1 MTHMSFRAVLLGAL
15 LASVALAAAPKKSI
29 GSAKE
34 DECPQAPPASLAG
47 SDLALF
53 RALQWAFEPAPLE
66 IRAQAIEDLGLLGD
80 ARALNAAAQLVLD
93 PNPRLSRAAVRAI
106 SAIRHPRAEEIL
118 SNVVRHPSIPEA
130 VKVAALE
137 ALPFQNSWSALRFV
151 QSSARNTALP
161 YNVLNAA
168 RRVAQSL
175 PAAPAPVPPAA
186 VSPGGVR

>member
-1 MTHMSFRAVLLGAL
+1 MTHMSFRSVLLGAV
-15 LASVALAAAPKKSI
+15 LASAAQAAAPKKSI

-34 DECPQAPPASLAG
+34 DECPQGPQASLAG
-47 SDLALF
+47 ADLALF

-93 PNPRLSRAAVRAI
+93 PNSRLSRAAVRAI
-106 SAIRHPRAEEIL
+106 AAIRHPRAEEIL

-137 ALPFQNSWSALRFV
+137 LLPFQNSWSALRFV

-186 VSPGGVR
+186 VSPGGAQ